1 MKTFSVS
8 KVNFAAC
15 AGMAY
20 FGVAMLSLGAILP
33 PLKVAVPEAMGLPPI
48 MSVGIIIGT
57 ILFGPVM
64 DRFGY
69 KWLLIISSFLLMLG
83 LLGLAA
89 GAHLG
94 LQQNVVLN
102 FLRVSIFLVG
112 LGGGVLNGETNALVS
127 DIYDDEHR
135 GSKLSVLGACY
146 CIGALLWTLACFATS
161 DLLVKF
167 AGVAVNGYQFCLIVF
182 SVIMAALIIFFICTT
197 FPEAKLKAVANSV
210 GKPVK
215 SAAEEI
221 NFWNSFKFIKYPAL
235 VLVAAVLFFQSAL
248 EGTSG
253 SYTTSFLTAIPG
265 GLAANIATLSLTM
278 FTIGMMAGRFALGAL
293 MKKMQSI
300 MVLNFYM
307 VVGVVGA
314 ILMSFL
320 PASITA
326 VYASMIL
333 LGFGVGATY
342 PVMLNYLGGIFR
354 RQSGAAFSLAIFI
367 ALCGQFLGN
376 FFVGKMFTTQSIFT
390 GVFKFFPIVMGVFIL
405 IIIAIAPLAAK
416 KCEKTKEENQKK
428 GIKL

>member
-1 MKTFSVS
+1 MKTYSVS

-15 AGMAY
+15 AGMAF

-33 PLKVAVPEAMGLPPI
+33 PLKVAVPEAIGLPPI

-57 ILFGPVM
+57 IFFGPVM

-69 KWLLIISSFLLMLG
+69 KWLLIASSFLLMIG
-83 LLGLAA
+83 LLGLAT
-89 GAHLG
+89 GAHVG
-94 LQQNVVLN
+94 LQHNAVLN
-102 FLRVSIFLVG
+102 ILRVSIFLVG

-127 DIYDDEHR
+127 DIYDDAQR

-146 CIGALLWTLACFATS
+146 CIGALLWTLACFAAS
-161 DLLVKF
+161 GMFFEF
-167 AGVAVNGYQFCLIVF
+167 AGIVANGYQFCLIVF
-182 SVIMAALIIFFICTT
+182 SIIMAGLIIFFICTT
-197 FPEAKLKAVANSV
+197 FPDAKLKANSNDSLEPAKNV
-210 GKPVK
+210 
-215 SAAEEI
+215 AEEV

-235 VLVAAVLFFQSAL
+235 VLVAIVLFFQSAL
-248 EGTSG
+248 EGVSG
-253 SYTTSFLTAIPG
+253 SYTTTFLTATPG
-265 GLAANIATLSLTM
+265 GLAAGPATLSLTM

-293 MKKMQSI
+293 MKKMQAI

-307 VVGVVGA
+307 VVGVIGA

-326 VYASMIL
+326 VYISMIL

-376 FFVGKMFTTQSIFT
+376 FFVGKMFTTQSVFSGI
-390 GVFKFFPIVMGVFIL
+390 FKFFPIVMGVFIL
-405 IIIAIAPLAAK
+405 IIIAIAPVAAK
-416 KCEKTKEENQKK
+416 KCDKTKQENEQK